1 MKTYDMGTD
10 WKCLSEALLMS
21 THNKRFRGEI
31 RKKYLFGYP
40 LLYGT
45 ICMIPAEINTVHAG

>member
-10 WKCLSEALLMS
+10 WKCLNEALLMS

-31 RKKYLFGYP
+31 RKNICLDIPFYMEL
-40 LLYGT
+40 
-45 ICMIPAEINTVHAG
+45 CMIPAEINTVHAG